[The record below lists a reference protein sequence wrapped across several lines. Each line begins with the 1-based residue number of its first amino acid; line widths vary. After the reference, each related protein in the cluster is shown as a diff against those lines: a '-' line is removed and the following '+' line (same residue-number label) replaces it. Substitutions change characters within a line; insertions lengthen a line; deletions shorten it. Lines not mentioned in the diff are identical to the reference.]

1 MILMLCPVV
10 RKEQSNMTTS
20 DNKGNN
26 NKITALYCRLSVDD
40 TNKQADEE
48 SNSIKNQK
56 QILQDYCK
64 KHGYHN
70 TRFFVDDGIS
80 GTTFDRPGF
89 KEMEVL
95 AEEGKIGT
103 IIVKDLSRFGR
114 EQTEVGRLTQIVY
127 PSLGI
132 TFIAIQEHVNTAT
145 GEGVEIMPFHAI
157 FNEWYAAQTS
167 KKIRQVWKTKSE
179 HNLRVSNHIPFGYV
193 RDKDDKEKWLVDED
207 AAKVVRHIYDLFLAG
222 LGTAQIARR
231 LAEEKVLTP
240 NSYYASIG
248 RCYSVRLPD
257 NPFLWKDTTVA
268 NILDNR
274 KYTGCMVN
282 NLYSTV
288 SYKVHKTLR
297 IPEDKQQIIPN
308 YHEAIISEEEWLR
321 VHELRQNRRRP
332 LRVGKTSMFSG
343 LIFCYDCGSKL
354 HLCTCKSFGP
364 EQEFY
369 RCAKAKNNNRT
380 CSAHYI
386 RNVVLERIVLTA
398 ISDLADFVRCYESV
412 FMYMVNERNQ
422 SLKAEALK
430 AEKRKLAQ
438 AEKRQSELDFLS
450 KRVYEDNAFGKL
462 SDDRYEKLIQ
472 SYEAEQKEID
482 KTIADLQ
489 LRLAKA
495 DKESGELS
503 YLFSKLREL
512 SQVTKLDPTLVN
524 TLIKRIEI
532 HRKERRDGKN
542 FVKVDI
548 YFTAIGM
555 FDIPSEKEINE
566 VMRRM
571 SSAKKTA

>member
-1 MILMLCPVV
+1 
-10 RKEQSNMTTS
+10 MTTS

-40 TNKQADEE
+40 TDKQSDEE

-64 KHGYHN
+64 KNGYHN
-70 TRFFVDDGIS
+70 TRFFVDDGVS

-89 KEMEVL
+89 KEMEAL

-114 EQTEVGRLTQIVY
+114 EQTEMGRLTQIVY

-132 TFIAIQEHVNTAT
+132 TFIAIQEHVNTST
-145 GEGVEIMPFHAI
+145 GEGVEIMPFHTI

-179 HNLRVSNHIPFGYV
+179 HNMRVSHRIPFGYV
-193 RDKDDKEKWLVDED
+193 RDKDDKEKWLIDEE
-207 AAKVVRHIYDLFLAG
+207 AAKVVRHIFELYLSG
-222 LGTAQIARR
+222 MGIERIARR
-231 LAEEKVLTP
+231 LQEEKVLTP

-248 RCYSVRLPD
+248 RGYSVYLPD
-257 NPFLWKDTTVA
+257 NPYEWKDTSVA

-282 NLYSTV
+282 NVYSTV
-288 SYKVHKTLR
+288 SYKVHKRT
-297 IPEDKQQIIPN
+297 ITPEEDRQIIPDL
-308 YHEAIISEEEWLR
+308 HEAIISEEDWLR
-321 VHELRQNRRRP
+321 AHELRQNKRRT
-332 LRVGKTSMFSG
+332 LKSGKTSMFSG
-343 LIFCYDCGSKL
+343 LLYCHDCGSKL
-354 HLCTCKSFGP
+354 HYCTSKTFGP
-364 EQEFY
+364 SQDFY
-369 RCAKAKNNNRT
+369 RCAKYKSGRGS
-380 CSAHYI
+380 CSIHFI
-386 RNVVLERIVLTA
+386 RNIVLERIVLAA

-412 FMYMVNERNQ
+412 FMYMVNERNKL
-422 SLKAEALK
+422 LKAEAQK

-438 AEKRQSELDFLS
+438 AEKRHDELDFLS

-482 KTIADLQ
+482 KTIADLKANLARTTRESEE
-489 LRLAKA
+489 LR
-495 DKESGELS
+495 
-503 YLFSKLREL
+503 YLFDKLRDL
-512 SQVTKLDPTLVN
+512 SQVTELDPVLVN

-532 HRKERRDGKN
+532 HDSEKRDGKTY
-542 FVKVDI
+542 VKVDI

-555 FDIPSEKEINE
+555 FDIPSEKEINA
-566 VMRRM
+566 VMKRM
-571 SSAKKTA
+571 ESERETA

>member
-1 MILMLCPVV
+1 M
-10 RKEQSNMTTS
+10 
-20 DNKGNN
+20 
-26 NKITALYCRLSVDD
+26 
-40 TNKQADEE
+40 
-48 SNSIKNQK
+48 
-56 QILQDYCK
+56 
-64 KHGYHN
+64 
-70 TRFFVDDGIS
+70 
-80 GTTFDRPGF
+80 
-89 KEMEVL
+89 
-95 AEEGKIGT
+95 
-103 IIVKDLSRFGR
+103 
-114 EQTEVGRLTQIVY
+114 
-127 PSLGI
+127 
-132 TFIAIQEHVNTAT
+132 
-145 GEGVEIMPFHAI
+145 
-157 FNEWYAAQTS
+157 
-167 KKIRQVWKTKSE
+167 
-179 HNLRVSNHIPFGYV
+179 
-193 RDKDDKEKWLVDED
+193 
-207 AAKVVRHIYDLFLAG
+207 
-222 LGTAQIARR
+222 
-231 LAEEKVLTP
+231 
-240 NSYYASIG
+240 
-248 RCYSVRLPD
+248 
-257 NPFLWKDTTVA
+257 
-268 NILDNR
+268 
-274 KYTGCMVN
+274 
-282 NLYSTV
+282 
-288 SYKVHKTLR
+288 
-297 IPEDKQQIIPN
+297 
-308 YHEAIISEEEWLR
+308 
-321 VHELRQNRRRP
+321 
-332 LRVGKTSMFSG
+332 
-343 LIFCYDCGSKL
+343 
-354 HLCTCKSFGP
+354 
-364 EQEFY
+364 
-369 RCAKAKNNNRT
+369 
-380 CSAHYI
+380 
-386 RNVVLERIVLTA
+386 LTA

-532 HRKERRDGKN
+532 HKRERSDGKN

>member
-1 MILMLCPVV
+1 
-10 RKEQSNMTTS
+10 MTTS

-40 TNKQADEE
+40 TDKQSDEE

-64 KHGYHN
+64 KNGYHN
-70 TRFFVDDGIS
+70 TRFFVDDGVS

-89 KEMEVL
+89 KEMEAL

-114 EQTEVGRLTQIVY
+114 EQTEMGRLTQIVY

-132 TFIAIQEHVNTAT
+132 TFISIQEHVNTST
-145 GEGVEIMPFHAI
+145 GEGVEIMPFHTI

-179 HNLRVSNHIPFGYV
+179 HNMRVSHRIPFGYV
-193 RDKDDKEKWLVDED
+193 RDKDDKEKWLIDEE
-207 AAKVVRHIYDLFLAG
+207 AAKVVRHIFELYLSG
-222 LGTAQIARR
+222 MGTERIARR
-231 LAEEKVLTP
+231 LQEEKVLTP

-248 RCYSVRLPD
+248 RGYSVYLPD
-257 NPFLWKDTTVA
+257 NPYEWKDTSVA

-282 NLYSTV
+282 NVYSTV
-288 SYKVHKTLR
+288 SYKVHKRT
-297 IPEDKQQIIPN
+297 ITPEEDRQIIPDL
-308 YHEAIISEEEWLR
+308 HEAIISEEDWLR
-321 VHELRQNRRRP
+321 VHELRQNKRRT
-332 LRVGKTSMFSG
+332 LKSGKTSMFSG
-343 LIFCYDCGSKL
+343 LLYCHECGSKL
-354 HLCTCKSFGP
+354 HFCTSKTFGP
-364 EQEFY
+364 RQDFY
-369 RCAKAKNNNRT
+369 RCAKYKSGRGT
-380 CSAHYI
+380 CSIHFI
-386 RNVVLERIVLTA
+386 RNIVLERIVLAA

-412 FMYMVNERNQ
+412 FMYMINERNKL
-422 SLKAEALK
+422 LKAEAQK

-438 AEKRQSELDFLS
+438 AEKRHDELDFLS

-472 SYEAEQKEID
+472 SYETEQKEID
-482 KTIADLQ
+482 KTIADLKANLDRTTRESEE
-489 LRLAKA
+489 LR
-495 DKESGELS
+495 
-503 YLFSKLREL
+503 YLFDKLRDL
-512 SQVTKLDPTLVN
+512 SQVTELDPVLVN

-532 HRKERRDGKN
+532 HDSEKRDGKTY
-542 FVKVDI
+542 VKVDI

-555 FDIPSEKEINE
+555 FDIPSEKEINA
-566 VMRRM
+566 VMKRM
-571 SSAKKTA
+571 ESERETA

>member
-1 MILMLCPVV
+1 
-10 RKEQSNMTTS
+10 MTTS

-40 TNKQADEE
+40 TDKQSDEE

-64 KHGYHN
+64 KNGYHN

-89 KEMEVL
+89 KEMEAL
-95 AEEGKIGT
+95 AEAGKIGT

-114 EQTEVGRLTQIVY
+114 EQTEMGRLTQIVY

-132 TFIAIQEHVNTAT
+132 TFIAIQEHVNTST
-145 GEGVEIMPFHAI
+145 GEGVEIMPFHSI

-179 HNLRVSNHIPFGYV
+179 HNMRVSHHVPFGYV
-193 RDKDDKEKWLVDED
+193 RDKEDKEKWLIDEE
-207 AAKVVRHIYDLFLAG
+207 AAKVVRYIFELFLSG
-222 LGTAQIARR
+222 MGTAQIARR
-231 LAEEKVLTP
+231 LQKEKVLTP

-248 RCYSVRLPD
+248 REYSVYLPD
-257 NPFLWKDTTVA
+257 NPYKWKDTTVSG
-268 NILDNR
+268 ILDNR

-282 NLYSTV
+282 NVYSTV
-288 SYKVHKTLR
+288 SYKVHRLNKA
-297 IPEDKQQIIPN
+297 PEDERQIIPDQQ
-308 YHEAIISEEEWLR
+308 EAIISEEDWLR

-332 LRVGKTSMFSG
+332 SKSGKTSMFSG
-343 LIFCYDCGSKL
+343 LLYCHDCGSKL
-354 HLCTCKSFGP
+354 HFCTSKSFGAN
-364 EQEFY
+364 QDFY
-369 RCAKAKNNNRT
+369 RCAKYKSGGGT
-380 CSAHYI
+380 CSIHFI
-386 RNVVLERIVLTA
+386 RNIVLERIVLAA

-412 FMYMVNERNQ
+412 FMYMVNERNNL
-422 SLKAEALK
+422 LKAEAQK

-438 AEKRQSELDFLS
+438 AEKRHDELDFLS

-482 KTIADLQ
+482 KTISDLKAN
-489 LRLAKA
+489 LAKTTR
-495 DKESGELS
+495 ESEELR
-503 YLFSKLREL
+503 YLFDKLRDL
-512 SQVTKLDPTLVN
+512 SQVTELDPTLVN
-524 TLIKRIEI
+524 TLIKRIEV
-532 HRKERRDGKN
+532 HNSEKRDGKN
-542 FVKVDI
+542 YVKVDI

-555 FDIPSEKEINE
+555 FDIPSEKEINA

-571 SSAKKTA
+571 ESEQETA

>member
-1 MILMLCPVV
+1 
-10 RKEQSNMTTS
+10 MTTS

-40 TNKQADEE
+40 TDKQSDEE

-64 KHGYHN
+64 KNGYHN

-89 KEMEVL
+89 KEMEAL
-95 AEEGKIGT
+95 AEAGKIGT

-114 EQTEVGRLTQIVY
+114 EQTEMGRLTQIVY

-132 TFIAIQEHVNTAT
+132 TFIAIQEHVNTST
-145 GEGVEIMPFHAI
+145 GEGVEIMPFHSI

-179 HNLRVSNHIPFGYV
+179 HNMRVSHHVPFGYI
-193 RDKDDKEKWLVDED
+193 RDKDDKEKWLIDEE
-207 AAKVVRHIYDLFLAG
+207 AATVVRHIFELFLSG
-222 LGTAQIARR
+222 MGIERIARR
-231 LAEEKVLTP
+231 LEEEKVLTP

-248 RCYSVRLPD
+248 RNYSVNIPD
-257 NPFLWKDTTVA
+257 NPYAWKDTSVT

-282 NLYSTV
+282 NAYSTV
-288 SYKVHKTLR
+288 SYKVHKMNR
-297 IPEDKQQIIPN
+297 IPEDEQQIIPN
-308 YHEAIISEEEWLR
+308 QQEAIISEEDWLR
-321 VHELRQNRRRP
+321 AHELRQNRRRP
-332 LRVGKTSMFSG
+332 LKSGKTSIFSG
-343 LIFCYDCGSKL
+343 LLYCHDCGSKL
-354 HLCTCKSFGP
+354 HYCTSKSFGP
-364 EQEFY
+364 EQDFY
-369 RCAKAKNNNRT
+369 RCAKYKSGRGT
-380 CSAHYI
+380 CSIHFI
-386 RNVVLERIVLTA
+386 RNIVLERIVLAA

-412 FMYMVNERNQ
+412 FMYMVNERNRL
-422 SLKAEALK
+422 LKVEAQK

-438 AEKRQSELDFLS
+438 AEKRHDELDFLS

-482 KTIADLQ
+482 KTISDL
-489 LRLAKA
+489 RASLAKTNR
-495 DKESGELS
+495 ESEELR
-503 YLFSKLREL
+503 YLFDKLRDL
-512 SQVTKLDPTLVN
+512 SQVTELDPTLVN

-532 HRKERRDGKN
+532 HDSEKRDGKTY
-542 FVKVDI
+542 VKVDI

-555 FDIPSEKEINE
+555 FDIPSEKEINA
-566 VMRRM
+566 VMKRM
-571 SSAKKTA
+571 ESEQETA

>member
-1 MILMLCPVV
+1 
-10 RKEQSNMTTS
+10 MTTS

-40 TNKQADEE
+40 TDKQSDEE

-64 KHGYHN
+64 KNGYHN
-70 TRFFVDDGIS
+70 TRFFVDDGVS

-89 KEMEVL
+89 KEMEAL
-95 AEEGKIGT
+95 AEAGKIGT

-114 EQTEVGRLTQIVY
+114 EQTEMGRLTQIVY

-145 GEGVEIMPFHAI
+145 GEGVEIMPFHTI

-179 HNLRVSNHIPFGYV
+179 HNMRVSHRIPFGYV
-193 RDKDDKEKWLVDED
+193 RDTDDKEKWLIDEE
-207 AAKVVRHIYDLFLAG
+207 AAKVVRHIFELYLSG
-222 LGTAQIARR
+222 MGTERIARR
-231 LAEEKVLTP
+231 LQEEKVLTP

-248 RCYSVRLPD
+248 RGYSVYLPD
-257 NPFLWKDTTVA
+257 NPYAWKNTTVS

-282 NLYSTV
+282 NVYSTV
-288 SYKVHKTLR
+288 SYKVHKRTL
-297 IPEDKQQIIPN
+297 IPEEDRQIIPN
-308 YHEAIISEEEWLR
+308 LHEAIISEEDWLR
-321 VHELRQNRRRP
+321 VHELRQNKRRT
-332 LRVGKTSMFSG
+332 LKSGKTSMFSG
-343 LIFCYDCGSKL
+343 LLYCHECGSKL
-354 HLCTCKSFGP
+354 HFCTSKTFGP
-364 EQEFY
+364 RQDFY
-369 RCAKAKNNNRT
+369 RCAKYKSGRGS
-380 CSAHYI
+380 CSIHFI
-386 RNVVLERIVLTA
+386 RNIVLERIVLAA

-412 FMYMVNERNQ
+412 FMYMVNERNKL
-422 SLKAEALK
+422 LKAEAQK

-438 AEKRQSELDFLS
+438 AEKRHDELDFLS

-462 SDDRYEKLIQ
+462 PDDRYEKLMQ

-482 KTIADLQ
+482 KTIEDLKAN
-489 LRLAKA
+489 LAKTTR
-495 DKESGELS
+495 ESEELR
-503 YLFSKLREL
+503 YLFDKLREL
-512 SQVTKLDPTLVN
+512 SQVTELDPVLVN

-532 HRKERRDGKN
+532 HDSEKRDGKTY
-542 FVKVDI
+542 VKVDI

-555 FDIPSEKEINE
+555 FDIPSEKEINA
-566 VMRRM
+566 VMKRM
-571 SSAKKTA
+571 ESERETA